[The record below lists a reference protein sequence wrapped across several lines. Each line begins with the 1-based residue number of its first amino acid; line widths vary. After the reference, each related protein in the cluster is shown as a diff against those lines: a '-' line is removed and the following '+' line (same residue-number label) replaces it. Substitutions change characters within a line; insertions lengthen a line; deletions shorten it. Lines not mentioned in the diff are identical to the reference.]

1 MLDEVDPA
9 QKVADEIAASK
20 PLATTFVKRLGEKT
34 P

>member
-20 PLATTFVKRLGEKT
+20 PLATTFVKRLGEET